1 MFMNEIKIQ
10 YRRKKNIIWLV
21 VVVYITDII
30 VYNQIIQQI
39 DEKMI
44 L

>member
-21 VVVYITDII
+21 VVVYITDIV